1 MAAPGTVTSGVR
13 TTLRPMSAS
22 VCSDSPEPDSA
33 SWMIGTVEA
42 L

>member
-13 TTLRPMSAS
+13 TDVEPEIARSARTALARQR
-22 VCSDSPEPDSA
+22 ELK
-33 SWMIGTVEA
+33 IGTVEA